1 MGTISERL
9 QEALDRRHWDIQTL
23 KNRVSD
29 LSDEAEGTVRG
40 VGYSSVYGYV
50 KGDIPDPPL
59 SFLKVAAKALGVQR
73 AWLAFGDGDRSEAV
87 AAVQDTLDSLS
98 QDAALQLA
106 PLSEDPEMVIDAFHG
121 AFRRLVMAV
130 ETPPTP
136 EQVTRLS
143 ELLVQ
148 LVKKPYWQLRH
159 NLPGGPR
166 QTEDYYVAALHA
178 LTLIM
183 PMFASVDSIDTIIS
197 QMEG

>member
-1 MGTISERL
+1 MGTISERI
-9 QEALDRRHWDIQTL
+9 EGELDRLHWDIQTL

-29 LSDEAEGTVRG
+29 LSEEAEGKVRG

-59 SFLKVAAKALGVQR
+59 SFLKVAAKALGVR
-73 AWLAFGDGDRSEAV
+73 EAWLAFGDGERSGSV
-87 AAVQDTLDSLS
+87 AAVRDTLDSLS
-98 QDAALQLA
+98 EDAAFQLV
-106 PLSEDPEMVIDAFHG
+106 PLSEDPKVVIHAFHG
-121 AFRRLVMAV
+121 AFRRLVVAV
-130 ETPPTP
+130 EARPTP
-136 EQVTRLS
+136 EQVTRLA

-183 PMFASVDSIDTIIS
+183 PMWGSVDSIDTIIS
-197 QMEG
+197 KLEG